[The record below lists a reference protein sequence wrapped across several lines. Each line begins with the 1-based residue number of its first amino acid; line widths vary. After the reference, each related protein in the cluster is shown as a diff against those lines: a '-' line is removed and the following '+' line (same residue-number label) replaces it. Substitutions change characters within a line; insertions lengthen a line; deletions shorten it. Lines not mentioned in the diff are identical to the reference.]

1 MSNMLIDFEN
11 VKKPVRRN
19 LGYGHITLYPHKEDM
34 KRDTYAFDPHR
45 TGYVYINSYANCI
58 SREES
63 KEVYLN
69 YLDIYRIIVMY
80 NNDEDFRSSVDLGRK
95 RSAIIEMIKLKS
107 TGASLQ
113 TLKAIGVDYG
123 LSEDVIKD
131 IFKGEYE

>member
-1 MSNMLIDFEN
+1 MLIDFEK

-34 KRDTYAFDPHR
+34 ERDTYAFDPHR

-58 SREES
+58 SREEP

-69 YLDIYRIIVMY
+69 YLDLYRLVIMY
-80 NNDEDFRSSVDLGRK
+80 YEDEEFKEAIDKGRE
-95 RSAIIEMIKLKS
+95 RSAITELIKLKS

-113 TLKAIGVDYG
+113 TLKAIGKDYG
-123 LSEDVIKD
+123 LSEDIIED
-131 IFKGEYE
+131 IFKGEYV